1 MVIRVA
7 MMDGTGDTKLLENM
21 RRKRIRTDAF
31 VKANPTL

>member
-7 MMDGTGDTKLLENM
+7 MMDGTGYAKLFENM
-21 RRKRIRTDAF
+21 TRKRIRTDAF